1 MGCSE
6 FIAQM
11 DSWMDG
17 EREPAAQAHAARCQ
31 SCSSLAADFDAIQIA
46 APALSVADPEPP
58 ARVWAGLRAQLIEEG
73 LIREPAPV
81 RSSASPSWL
90 ANLLPRVPRP
100 AVAGAYL
107 GLLIA
112 SGFALS
118 VPFSPPAP
126 QATSFPLSSELDNAE
141 QTTVSSF
148 ASSKSPVSVAL
159 HENLEIVDHY
169 IALCEKSV
177 REEPQNS
184 VAREYLYQAYEQK
197 ADLLSMITEH
207 GDSIQ

>member
-1 MGCSE
+1 MKRIS
-6 FIAQM
+6 AVV
-11 DSWMDG
+11 
-17 EREPAAQAHAARCQ
+17 
-31 SCSSLAADFDAIQIA
+31 
-46 APALSVADPEPP
+46 VA
-58 ARVWAGLRAQLIEEG
+58 VL
-73 LIREPAPV
+73 
-81 RSSASPSWL
+81 
-90 ANLLPRVPRP
+90 
-100 AVAGAYL
+100 
-107 GLLIA
+107 A

-184 VAREYLYQAYEQK
+184 MAREYLYQAYEQK